1 MGHNHGGPMTILD
14 PITGELVTI
23 AVPRPRP
30 QAGPR

>member
-23 AVPRPRP
+23 AVPRP

>member
-1 MGHNHGGPMTILD
+1 MTILD

-30 QAGPR
+30 RSGSR

>member
-1 MGHNHGGPMTILD
+1 MTILD